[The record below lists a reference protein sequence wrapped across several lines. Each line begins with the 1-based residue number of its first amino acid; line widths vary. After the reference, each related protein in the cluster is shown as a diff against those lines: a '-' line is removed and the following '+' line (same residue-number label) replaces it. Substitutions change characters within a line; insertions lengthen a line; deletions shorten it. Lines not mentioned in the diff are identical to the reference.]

1 MPTPARRRRTL
12 PALILGTGL
21 LLSGCGLYSADS
33 GSADDGPLTLGFVN
47 GGDSRFHTC
56 LQRSVEIAAKN
67 NFARL
72 VTANSRQDAATE
84 LSNIEDMIARE
95 VDAIIL
101 QTVDTDALK
110 RDIEKAAEADIP
122 VFLTSVSTDPDDIL
136 GAVVVDL
143 EAVGRLDA
151 QWVADDAGGRDV
163 QVAVVAG
170 APGAASDL
178 LTDGFTKALPTNA
191 EVVAEQPGMFDA
203 DQAEEVAAGMA
214 RAHPG
219 LDYAFVAN
227 EQMAFAARRAFDA
240 AGADRVRIV
249 TVNGTD
255 EALDA
260 LKDGRFSATVSNSAG
275 NTGELAVRNTIAL
288 LRDRTAKKIDRTPIR
303 LVTKDDADTAPLY
316 CPADY

>member
-1 MPTPARRRRTL
+1 MPTSSRRRRATHVL
-12 PALILGTGL
+12 LLGVGL
-21 LLSGCGLYSADS
+21 LLSGCGLYSDDTD
-33 GSADDGPLTLGFVN
+33 SADDGPLTLGFVN
-47 GGDSRFHTC
+47 GGDSQFHTC
-56 LQRSVEIAAKN
+56 LQQSVEISAKN

-72 VTANSRQDAATE
+72 VTANSKQDASTE
-84 LSNIEDMIARE
+84 LANIQDMIARE

-110 RDIEKAAEADIP
+110 RDIEKAEAADIP
-122 VFLTSVSTDPDDIL
+122 VFLTSVSTDPDSIL

-151 QWVADDAGGRDV
+151 QWITDDADGRDV
-163 QVAVVAG
+163 QVAVIAG

-178 LTDGFTKALPTNA
+178 LTDGFTKALPANA
-191 EVVAEQPGMFDA
+191 EVVAEEPGMFDA
-203 DQAEEVAAGMA
+203 GRAGEVAAGMA

-227 EQMAFAARRAFDA
+227 EQMAFAARKAFDA
-240 AGADRVRIV
+240 ADADQVRIV

-255 EALDA
+255 EALAA

-288 LRDRTAKKIDRTPIR
+288 LRDRKAKKIDHTPIR
-303 LVTKDDADTAPLY
+303 LVTKGNADTAPLY
-316 CPADY
+316 CPVDY

>member
-1 MPTPARRRRTL
+1 MPTTSYRRRARCVL
-12 PALILGTGL
+12 LGVGL
-21 LLSGCGLYSADS
+21 LLSGCGLYPDNS

-47 GGDSRFHTC
+47 GGDSQFHTC
-56 LQRSVEIAAKN
+56 LQRSVEVTAKN

-72 VTANSRQDAATE
+72 VTANSLQDAATE
-84 LSNIEDMIARE
+84 LSNIEDMIAHE

-101 QTVDTDALK
+101 QTVDTDALTSA
-110 RDIEKAAEADIP
+110 IEKAEGAGIP

-151 QWVADDAGGRDV
+151 QWVADDAEGRDV
-163 QVAVVAG
+163 QVAVIAG

-178 LTDGFTKALPTNA
+178 LTDGFTEALPANA
-191 EVVAEQPGMFDA
+191 EVVAKEAGMFDA
-203 DQAEEVAAGMA
+203 DKAGNVAATMA
-214 RAHPG
+214 RAHPD

-227 EQMAFAARRAFDA
+227 EQMAFAARKSFDT
-240 AGADRVRIV
+240 AGADEVEIV

-255 EALDA
+255 DALEA

-288 LRDRTAKKIDRTPIR
+288 LRGRKAEKIDHTPIR
-303 LVTKDDADTAPLY
+303 LVTKDNADTAPLY
-316 CPADY
+316 CPADH

>member
-1 MPTPARRRRTL
+1 MPTPPRRRRATHVL
-12 PALILGTGL
+12 LLGAGL
-21 LLSGCGLYSADS
+21 LLSGCGLYPADS

-47 GGDSRFHTC
+47 GGDSQFHTC

-72 VTANSRQDAATE
+72 VTANSKQDPATE
-84 LSNIEDMIARE
+84 LANIEDMIARE

-110 RDIEKAAEADIP
+110 RDIEKARKADIP
-122 VFLTSVSTDPDDIL
+122 VFLTSVNADPDDIL

-151 QWVADDAGGRDV
+151 QWVADDAAGRDV

-178 LTDGFTKALPTNA
+178 LTDGFTEALPANA
-191 EVVAEQPGMFDA
+191 EVVADEPGMFDA
-203 DQAEEVAAGMA
+203 DKAGKVAGAMA
-214 RAHPG
+214 RAHPD

-227 EQMAFAARRAFDA
+227 EQMAFAAREAFDA
-240 AGADRVRIV
+240 AGADQVRIV

-255 EALDA
+255 EALAA

-288 LRDRTAKKIDRTPIR
+288 LRDRRAEKIDHTAIR
-303 LVTKDDADTAPLY
+303 LVTKGNADTAPLY
-316 CPADY
+316 CPSDY

>member
-12 PALILGTGL
+12 PVPLLGIGL
-21 LLSGCGLYSADS
+21 LLSGRGLYSADS

-122 VFLTSVSTDPDDIL
+122 VFPTSVSTDPDDIL

-151 QWVADDAGGRDV
+151 QWVADGAGGRDV

-178 LTDGFTKALPTNA
+178 LTDGFTKALPVNA
-191 EVVAEQPGMFDA
+191 EVVAEQPGMFHA
-203 DQAEEVAAGMA
+203 DKAEEVAAGMA

-219 LDYAFVAN
+219 LD
-227 EQMAFAARRAFDA
+227 
-240 AGADRVRIV
+240 
-249 TVNGTD
+249 
-255 EALDA
+255 
-260 LKDGRFSATVSNSAG
+260 
-275 NTGELAVRNTIAL
+275 GEPAVRNTIAL
-288 LRDRTAKKIDRTPIR
+288 LRGRTAKKIDHTPIR
-303 LVTKDDADTAPLY
+303 LVTEDDADTAPLY

>member
-1 MPTPARRRRTL
+1 MPTPVRRRRAVPVL
-12 PALILGTGL
+12 LLGTGL
-21 LLSGCGLYSADS
+21 LLSGCGLQTAGS

-47 GGDSRFHTC
+47 GGDSPFHTC

-72 VTANSRQDAATE
+72 VTANSRQNAATE
-84 LSNIEDMIARE
+84 LSNIEEMIARG

-101 QTVDTDALK
+101 QPVDTGALE
-110 RDIEKAAEADIP
+110 RDIEKAESADIP

-151 QWVADDAGGRDV
+151 RWVADDAAGRDV
-163 QVAVVAG
+163 QVGVIAG

-178 LTDGFTKALPTNA
+178 LTDGFTEALPANA
-191 EVVAEQPGMFDA
+191 EVVAEEPGMFDA
-203 DQAEEVAAGMA
+203 GKAGKIAAAMA
-214 RAHPG
+214 RTHPG

-227 EQMAFAARRAFDA
+227 EQMAFAAREAFDA

-255 EALDA
+255 EALAA

-288 LRDRTAKKIDRTPIR
+288 LRDRKTKKIDHTPIR
-303 LVTKDDADTAPLY
+303 LVTKGNADTAPLY